1 MADILQG
8 TVRCT
13 FGAPTDH
20 AGQHVTKTHYDTVG
34 AAPDATPVEVRKAY
48 LRRARQ
54 LHPDQFV
61 GRPDGERA
69 RAERRMQELNAAW
82 TVLSDP
88 SSRRAYD
95 ASLQRRRPQGTGPIV
110 SGRGEAWQPFD
121 PGRSAPRPRKPRPQV
136 ANERDMEIRGAAR
149 LLRPVPL
156 VILFGSVS
164 LLITLAAFFSGDP
177 DAAEPDRAEPAA
189 EPTGTPIGCIDLVPV
204 AVPVPCGGHD
214 AVVWELV
221 EASEPCSEGLEAIYR
236 QGEGGLFCVTRVG

>member
-1 MADILQG
+1 MADILDN

-13 FGAPTDH
+13 VGAPTDH
-20 AGQHVTKTHYDTVG
+20 AGQPVTKTHYDTVG
-34 AAPDATPVEVRKAY
+34 AAPDATPEQVHKAY

-61 GRPDGERA
+61 GRPDAERA
-69 RAERRMQELNAAW
+69 RAERGMQELNAAW

-88 SSRRAYD
+88 TRRRAYD
-95 ASLQRRRPQGTGPIV
+95 ASLVRRRPQGTGPIV
-110 SGRGEAWQPFD
+110 SGRGEAWRPFD
-121 PGRSAPRPRKPRPQV
+121 PGRSPTPNPKPRPQV

-177 DAAEPDRAEPAA
+177 DGEAPDRAEPVTQ
-189 EPTGTPIGCIDLVPV
+189 PTGTPIGCIDLVPV
-204 AVPVPCGGHD
+204 ALPVPCGGHD

-221 EASEPCSEGLEAIYR
+221 EAGEGCSAGLEAIYR
-236 QGEGGLFCVTRVG
+236 QGEGGLFCVTRAG